1 MSRYK
6 YLGANTYPEQDKKL
20 ANKKVVVMLGF
31 ESKKPLLGRVIR
43 ADATAP
49 NEVVIL
55 LDDQRVVLGSECS
68 FKVAVE
74 ADG

>member
-1 MSRYK
+1 MSRFK
-6 YLGANTYPEQDKKL
+6 YLGVNTYPVQNNQL
-20 ANKKVVVMLGF
+20 LNKKVVVMLGF
-31 ESKKPLLGRVIR
+31 ESKRPLLGNVIR
-43 ADATAP
+43 ADAEPP

-68 FKVAVE
+68 YKVAVE